1 MKPGSVLSGE
11 AASDAGLNATQ
22 THWVTSYSAAEL
34 RTFHRE
40 RERKMPLSG
49 LDPRMLI
56 GILCKTEADWVD
68 LRRAGVAEVRMPT
81 GCEDT
86 Y

>member
-11 AASDAGLNATQ
+11 AASDAGLDAMQ
-22 THWVTSYSAAEL
+22 THYVTSYSAAEL

-49 LDPRMLI
+49 LDPRL
-56 GILCKTEADWVD
+56 GFCAR
-68 LRRAGVAEVRMPT
+68 LRRIESTLDAEWQKYALPIT
-81 GCEDT
+81 CCEDT